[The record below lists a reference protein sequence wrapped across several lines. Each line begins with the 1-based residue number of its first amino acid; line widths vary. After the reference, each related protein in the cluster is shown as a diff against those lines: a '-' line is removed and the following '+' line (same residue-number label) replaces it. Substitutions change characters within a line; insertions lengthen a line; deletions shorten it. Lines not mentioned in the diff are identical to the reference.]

1 MLERFI
7 CVLGVALVGASMWW
21 LGLPSALSTQHAG
34 SGAHAPLHH
43 AAPRDRASRATSGGA
58 SIRTTNAGPSRTSAT
73 ATVVRLVDGD
83 TIIVRRATGVP
94 GVLPAGETRV
104 RLLEIDTPESVTPG
118 VPVECYGPEATRDLA
133 QLTPP
138 GSRVR
143 VVRDRQLLDIYGRT
157 LLYVWNARGQF
168 VNLELVRSGAAEAV
182 LYEPNDRYID
192 VMRRAE
198 AGARASGVGLWG
210 RCDYFGQPA

>member
-21 LGLPSALSTQHAG
+21 LGLPSALSSQHAA
-34 SGAHAPLHH
+34 SGAHA
-43 AAPRDRASRATSGGA
+43 ATQSRA
-58 SIRTTNAGPSRTSAT
+58 SAT

-83 TIIVRRATGVP
+83 TLIVRRATSVP

-104 RLLEIDTPESVTPG
+104 RLLEIDTPERVTPG
-118 VPVECYGPEATRDLA
+118 VPVECYGREATRDLA

-138 GSRVR
+138 GSVVR
-143 VVRDRQLLDIYGRT
+143 VVPDRQLLDIYGRT
-157 LLYVWNARGQF
+157 LLYVWNSRGQF

-192 VMRRAE
+192 VMDRAE
-198 AGARASGVGLWG
+198 AQARRAGAG
-210 RCDYFGQPA
+210 RWSRCPAG

>member
-21 LGLPSALSTQHAG
+21 LGLPSALSSQHPG
-34 SGAHAPLHH
+34 SGVHAPLHDH
-43 AAPRDRASRATSGGA
+43 VPSRGQASRPTSGTSA
-58 SIRTTNAGPSRTSAT
+58 RTPKTPPPASAT
-73 ATVVRLVDGD
+73 ATVVRIVDGD
-83 TIIVRRATGVP
+83 TLIVRRATAVP

-118 VPVECYGPEATRDLA
+118 VPVECYGPEATRDLTG
-133 QLTPP
+133 LTPP
-138 GSRVR
+138 GSQVR

-157 LLYVWNARGQF
+157 LLYVWNSRGQF

-192 VMRRAE
+192 VMDRAEVQARRAG
-198 AGARASGVGLWG
+198 AGRWS
-210 RCDYFGQPA
+210 RCAG

>member
-21 LGLPSALSTQHAG
+21 LGLPSALSSQHAG
-34 SGAHAPLHH
+34 FGVHAPRHH
-43 AAPRDRASRATSGGA
+43 APSRDQASRPTSGTSA
-58 SIRTTNAGPSRTSAT
+58 RTTDIAAPSRASAT
-73 ATVVRLVDGD
+73 ATVVRIVDGD
-83 TIIVRRATGVP
+83 TLIVRRATGVP

-157 LLYVWNARGQF
+157 LLYVWNAGGEF

-182 LYEPNDRYID
+182 LYQPNDRYID
-192 VMRRAE
+192 VMDRAETQARRAG
-198 AGARASGVGLWG
+198 AGRWS
-210 RCDYFGQPA
+210 RCPG